1 MVKTDQKERG
11 GGEDSAPAPFDYFLV
26 SLSTCGSPGSIN
38 LIFLNSII
46 EVSCLRINFIIM
58 KKITSIFILLLAVI
72 TLSAQDII
80 GTWTGDLSFTDGMGQ
95 AGTLTIKFN
104 ISETDDGYTST
115 LDSPDQNA
123 YGIAVDS
130 TFFKKPELT
139 IKVAELQLVY
149 VGNLVDDTN
158 IKGTLTQMGQVL
170 ELNMKK
176 ETE

>member
-1 MVKTDQKERG
+1 MYL
-11 GGEDSAPAPFDYFLV
+11 AFV
-26 SLSTCGSPGSIN
+26 SI
-38 LIFLNSII
+38 
-46 EVSCLRINFIIM
+46 FIIM
-58 KKITSIFILLLAVI
+58 KRITTIFILLLAVI
-72 TLSAQDII
+72 TLSAQDIT

-95 AGTLTIKFN
+95 AGNLTIKFN

-139 IKVAELQLVY
+139 IKISNLQVVY
-149 VGNLVDDTN
+149 VGTVVDGSTMN
-158 IKGTLTQMGQVL
+158 GILTQAGQSN

-176 ETE
+176 EE